1 MPMTQASPQDLFAL
15 LDGLGI
21 AHTTFEHEPV
31 FRVEE
36 GAHIKAALPGGHSK
50 NLFLKDH
57 KGQIWL
63 ISALDSTQIN
73 LKALPKAIGSGRL
86 SFGSEALLLEVL
98 GVKPGSVTALALIN
112 DKEGRVR
119 FVLDSALA
127 AKEPVNFHPLHN
139 GATTGLSTEGLMA
152 FLNAVKHEP
161 MIVDLEMAV

>member
-1 MPMTQASPQDLFAL
+1 MTHATPQDLFAF

-21 AHTTFEHEPV
+21 THTTFEHEPV

-63 ISALDSTQIN
+63 VSALDSSQIN

-86 SFGSEALLLEVL
+86 SFGSEALLFEVL
-98 GVKPGSVTALALIN
+98 GVRPGSVTALALIN
-112 DKEGRVR
+112 DKEGKVR
-119 FVLDSALA
+119 FVLDKALA
-127 AKEPVNFHPLHN
+127 DKEPVNFHPLHN
-139 GATTGLSTEGLMA
+139 GATTGMTTAGLLS
-152 FLNAVKHEP
+152 FLKAVNHEP
-161 MIVDLEMAV
+161 MIIDLEQAG

>member
-1 MPMTQASPQDLFAL
+1 MTQASPQDLFAL

-21 AHTTFEHEPV
+21 AHSTFEHEPV

-73 LKALPKAIGSGRL
+73 LKALPKVIGSGRL
-86 SFGSEALLLEVL
+86 SFGSESLLLEVL

-112 DKEGRVR
+112 DKDGRVR

-152 FLNAVKHEP
+152 FLKAVNREP

>member
-15 LDGLGI
+15 LDGLAI

-50 NLFLKDH
+50 NLFLKYH

-63 ISALDSTQIN
+63 ISALDSTEIN
-73 LKALPKAIGSGRL
+73 LKALPKVIGSGRL

-152 FLNAVKHEP
+152 FLKAVNHEP

>member
-1 MPMTQASPQDLFAL
+1 MAMTHASPQDLFAL

-21 AHTTFEHEPV
+21 AHATLEHEPV

-36 GAHIKAALPGGHSK
+36 GTHIKAALPGGHSK

-86 SFGSEALLLEVL
+86 SCGSEALLLEVL
-98 GVKPGSVTALALIN
+98 GVRPGSVTALALIN

-139 GATTGLSTEGLMA
+139 GATTGLSTEGLMM
-152 FLNAVKHEP
+152 FLKAVNHEP
-161 MIVDLEMAV
+161 MIVDLQMAG

>member
-57 KGQIWL
+57 RGQIWL

-73 LKALPKAIGSGRL
+73 LKALPKVIGSGRL
-86 SFGSEALLLEVL
+86 SFGSESLLLEVL

-112 DKEGRVR
+112 DKDGRVR

-139 GATTGLSTEGLMA
+139 GATTGLSTEGLMI
-152 FLNAVKHEP
+152 FLNAVNHEP

>member
-1 MPMTQASPQDLFAL
+1 MIMTKASPQDLFAL
-15 LDGLGI
+15 LDRLGI

-36 GAHIKAALPGGHSK
+36 GAHIKAAVPGGHSK

-86 SFGSEALLLEVL
+86 SFGSETLLLEVL
-98 GVKPGSVTALALIN
+98 GVRPGSVTALALVN

-139 GATTGLSTEGLMA
+139 GATTGLSTEGLMM
-152 FLNAVKHEP
+152 FLKAVNHEP